1 MAHRSIIR
9 DTKITTCGHKDE
21 QRPRFR
27 FEAFEPQLPA
37 ELMCKDIDFS
47 YPGTFPAIAYAAASH
62 MRNRSRTLCAKRV
75 YF

>member
-1 MAHRSIIR
+1 MAPRSIIR

-37 ELMCKDIDFS
+37 ELMCKNIDFS
-47 YPGTFPAIAYAAASH
+47 YPGTFPAIAYAAA
-62 MRNRSRTLCAKRV
+62 R
-75 YF
+75 